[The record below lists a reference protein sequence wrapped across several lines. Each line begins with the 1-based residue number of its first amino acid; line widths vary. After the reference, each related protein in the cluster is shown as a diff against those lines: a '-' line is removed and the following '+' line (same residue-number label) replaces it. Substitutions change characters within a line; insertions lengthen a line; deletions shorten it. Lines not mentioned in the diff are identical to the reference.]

1 MALVNI
7 KFKKPEKNKICL
19 ILIDKDLYKGCRVS
33 ATNGNMEF
41 WKATKEHITDKEDSI
56 VDYILMKDSHLWMYD
71 I

>member
-7 KFKKPEKNKICL
+7 KFRKPEKNKICL

-33 ATNGNMEF
+33 AINGDMEF
-41 WKATKEHITDKEDSI
+41 WKVAKEHI
-56 VDYILMKDSHLWMYD
+56 VDYILIKNNHLWMYD